1 MGLRLFGSSDS
12 RDCSGYAFSD
22 PDRVERINSTP
33 DPTNFTVVKKAITN
47 GYPILWVHYPGVEN
61 YEGNKILMYD
71 KFFDLELL
79 QDRIDPHFFTEGDSP
94 IARFVPTAAGL
105 AMAHILAKNLP

>member
-1 MGLRLFGSSDS
+1 MGVYGMSSDS
-12 RDCSGYAFSD
+12 RGCGCTFN
-22 PDRVERINSTP
+22 PLQELVRVNSTP
-33 DPTNFTVVKKAITN
+33 DPTNFEIVRKIREN
-47 GYPILWVHYPGVEN
+47 GYLILWVRYPSVKN

-71 KFFDLELL
+71 KDFDLKRI

-105 AMAHILAKNLP
+105 AMAIILANNLP